1 MKKIYIFVSCIILSI
16 VLWYSTNAYATS
28 EKTKIFVEDVT
39 AKVTDETIEV
49 PVKIESNS
57 GVCGATLT
65 VDYDENLELKGI
77 TKGNALS
84 SLTMT
89 LPGDLSQK
97 TINILWD
104 GVEEDKTNGTLFI
117 LKFRN
122 PEKAGTYKVN
132 ILYKK
137 GDIINGDLNTVDVD
151 VVNGSIKIEKTTEST
166 TETKPT
172 TTTTETKPTTTTT
185 ETKPTTT
192 TTETKPTTTTTET
205 KPTTEEKKDVCAI
218 YGHKGGE
225 ATCVKKAICEVCGK
239 EYGSLDK
246 SNHKN
251 TEYRGYKAC
260 SCAKFGYSG
269 DEYCSDCGAFISK
282 GFHTEPY
289 PHEWSS
295 KWKVT
300 KQPTALATGKKQ
312 TYCVECNKKKEQTIA
327 KLKPTIKLSATKK
340 TIKRKKTYTLTIS
353 KLAKADYVKSV
364 TVNNKK
370 LATVKKTGKN
380 KYKITAKN
388 KKGKVNITVTLA
400 SKKKATCQITVK

>member
-28 EKTKIFVEDVT
+28 EKTKIFVDDVT
-39 AKVTDETIEV
+39 AQVTDETIEV

-65 VDYDENLELKGI
+65 INYDENLELKGI

-89 LPGDLSQK
+89 LPGDFSQK
-97 TINILWD
+97 TIKILWD

-117 LKFRN
+117 LKFKN
-122 PEKAGTYKVN
+122 PEKAGTYKVD
-132 ILYKK
+132 ISYKK

-151 VVNGSIKIEKTTEST
+151 VVNGSVKIEKTTES
-166 TETKPT
+166 
-172 TTTTETKPTTTTT
+172 
-185 ETKPTTT
+185 
-192 TTETKPTTTTTET
+192 TTET

-218 YGHKGGE
+218 NGHRGGE

-251 TEYRGYKAC
+251 TEYRGYKDC
-260 SCAKFGYSG
+260 SCVKVGYSG

-282 GFHTEPY
+282 GFHFGPY

-295 KWKVT
+295 KWKIT

-312 TYCVECNKKKEQTIA
+312 TYCVECNKKKEQSIA

-388 KKGKVNITVTLA
+388 KKGKVTITVTLA